1 MVEMMREG
9 SYTYD
14 HDDSSWD
21 IVEFMGHTNASDQ
34 KIRAILNSYRERNPN
49 YTYLTEN
56 CQFFAR
62 HMIQKLTGQTIR
74 IETDILRDSFQGR
87 QDNARPLPPLLNIA
101 RSFQGRQ
108 DNARDNVP
116 RVIQFI
122 SPIPFWF

>member
-74 IETDILRDSFQGR
+74 IETDILHEV
-87 QDNARPLPPLLNIA
+87 PLLPPLLNIA

-122 SPIPFWF
+122 